1 MMRTLVSMTKA
12 AVVAGALMMG
22 VTSTPAQ
29 AQVEISLFPPVW
41 FRATARPVFHEG
53 RATYWYNNRWYYRNG
68 NDWDYYREEPIY
80 LHSYRTNRGPVPQ
93 RQHYERQRD
102 RGERG
107 GHRR

>member
-29 AQVEISLFPPVW
+29 AQVEISLVPPVW

-68 NDWDYYREEPIY
+68 NDWDYYREEPVY
-80 LHSYRTNRGPVPQ
+80 LRDYRGHRGFDRE
-93 RQHYERQRD
+93 RQHYERQR
-102 RGERG
+102 GNRG